1 MHIAPVTPVIAS
13 AGATPTD
20 QQSPRQGNPFPRG
33 HVSEDPAP
41 SSRFEPVAEDGKEI
55 VYRTLDPETGAV
67 LAQVPSEEVVR
78 VAKKLESMRAE
89 GKIR

>member
-1 MHIAPVTPVIAS
+1 VQIAPVTPVFAS
-13 AGATPTD
+13 AGVAPTD
-20 QQSPRQGNPFPRG
+20 QQSQRRGDPYSRG
-33 HVSEDPAP
+33 HVSEPPAP
-41 SSRFEPVAEDGKEI
+41 TSRFEPVAEDGNEI
-55 VYRTLDPETGAV
+55 VYRAVDPETGAV